1 MGLQYK
7 SVDDIAAEL
16 TLPVDQVL
24 ALFNKSLRKIS
35 QHFRSTQEKAIG
47 TTLSTQT
54 QGSMEPLEQSLN
66 EELHEGEVAVQRK
79 ESRNKNEL
87 MSTSSNVAKIP
98 QIISVK
104 RTKRKESDSP
114 ASNQTKKKKQLT

>member
-1 MGLQYK
+1 
-7 SVDDIAAEL
+7 
-16 TLPVDQVL
+16 
-24 ALFNKSLRKIS
+24 LFNKSLRKIS

-104 RTKRKESDSP
+104 RTKRKESESP